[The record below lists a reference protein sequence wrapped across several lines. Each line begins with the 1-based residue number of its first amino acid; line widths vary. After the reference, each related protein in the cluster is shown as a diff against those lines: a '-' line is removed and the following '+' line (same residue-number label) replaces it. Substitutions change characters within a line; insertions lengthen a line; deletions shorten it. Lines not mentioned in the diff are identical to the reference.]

1 MKNSIG
7 ILFAVLIVCL
17 SACGEQSSNTTT
29 TATPQPTS
37 DVTLTISA
45 AANVSGAFTEIGE
58 AFTQTTGIKVEF
70 NFAASGQLTQ
80 QILQGAPVDVF
91 ASADEA
97 FVDELANNALIIAET
112 RVIYAIGRLTL
123 WTRADSPLVLESIE
137 DINNSAITNI
147 AIANPETAPYGIA
160 AREALQSVG
169 LWDTLQTKLVF
180 GENIAQTLQYAES
193 GNADVAFV
201 ALALAIPTD
210 GKWIIIPDNL
220 HNPIRQAMAVV
231 NTTQH
236 ETEARQFVSFVNGEI
251 GREILTRYG
260 FATPNEE

>member
-1 MKNSIG
+1 MKFYQMIHW
-7 ILFAVLIVCL
+7 LIMIIYL
-17 SACGEQSSNTTT
+17 SACTGGSTQ
-29 TATPQPTS
+29 S

-45 AANVSGAFTEIGE
+45 AANVSEAFMEIGE
-58 AFTQTTGIKVEF
+58 AFTQTTGIKIAF

-80 QILQGAPVDVF
+80 QILQGAPVDIF
-91 ASADEA
+91 ASADTV
-97 FVDELANNALIIAET
+97 FVDTLAENGLIIPET

-123 WTRADSPLVLESIE
+123 WTRADSPLTLTTIE
-137 DINNSAITNI
+137 DVNNPAITNI

-160 AREALQSVG
+160 TREALQSVG
-169 LWDTLQTKLVF
+169 LWDVLQDKLVF

-201 ALALAIPTD
+201 ALSLSIPTD
-210 GKWIIIPDNL
+210 GKWILVPDDL

-236 ETEARQFVSFVNGEI
+236 EAEARQFIEFIQGEV
-251 GREILTRYG
+251 GREILDRYG
-260 FATPNEE
+260 FATPDED

>member
-1 MKNSIG
+1 MKFYQNMLWLVISLS
-7 ILFAVLIVCL
+7 LFACTTD
-17 SACGEQSSNTTT
+17 ATTT
-29 TATPQPTS
+29 TS

-58 AFTQTTGIKVEF
+58 AFTQATGITIAF

-80 QILQGAPVDVF
+80 QILQGAPVDIF

-97 FVDELANNALIIAET
+97 FVDTLAENNLIIPET
-112 RVIYAIGRLTL
+112 RIIYAIGRLTL
-123 WTRADSPLVLESIE
+123 WTRADSTLTLNSIE
-137 DINNSAITNI
+137 DMNNPAITNI

-160 AREALQSVG
+160 TREALKAVG
-169 LWDTLQTKLVF
+169 LWDTLQNKLVF

-201 ALALAIPTD
+201 ALSLSIPTD
-210 GKWIIIPDNL
+210 GKWILIPDDL

-231 NTTQH
+231 NTTQY
-236 ETEARQFVSFVNGEI
+236 ETEARQFIAFVQGET
-251 GREILTRYG
+251 GREILDRYG
-260 FATPNEE
+260 FATPNEK